1 MSHSASA
8 RAVFDRVHAMMCAH
22 DAAFVDC
29 FAVDA
34 VLELPLATPGMPRR
48 IVGREAIRA
57 HVERAFR
64 ALRGARGGANPALP
78 FGRAASPGAAAADG
92 LRVYGTDDPEVVI
105 AELTLRGQPPDGASD
120 AVPFIQVMRVR
131 AGEVVEMRDYFDA
144 FARRMQLAPPASG
157 PSPRRVV
164 QQLLAAISESRWD
177 AAAALYAQDATVM
190 HPMDPPGHGQLNGAA
205 ALRAHFEAARALPIT
220 MQARDLVIHETA
232 DPEVVVTEFRYVGR
246 VTTTGRAFQIANVF
260 VVRVRDGLI
269 VASRDYGDHLAF
281 SHAIGRM
288 PELLARLD
296 RVV

>member
-1 MSHSASA
+1 MTHSASA
-8 RAVFDRVHAMMCAH
+8 RAVFDRVHALMCAH
-22 DAAFVDC
+22 DVAFVDC
-29 FAVDA
+29 LAVDA

-57 HVERAFR
+57 HVERAYR
-64 ALRGARGGANPALP
+64 AKRTAGAHAVE
-78 FGRAASPGAAAADG
+78 D
-92 LRVYGTDDPEVVI
+92 LRVYATDDPEVVI
-105 AELTLRGQPPDGASD
+105 AELTHRGRTPEGASY

-164 QQLLAAISESRWD
+164 QQLLAAISEARWD
-177 AAAALYAQDATVM
+177 AAAALYAEDAVVT

-205 ALRAHFEAARALPIT
+205 ALRAHFEAASALPIT